1 MKITSIYPSLPNANP
16 IILICN
22 AKKCIKYLYYTYLF
36 TVFFLIYR
44 HAISI
49 YLSLKYIDEDKL
61 YIKILI
67 FGKGIFFNSEKY
79 HILPISF
86 NFIQFIKINL
96 ARYYK
101 SISISKLKR
110 ECSFLLFV

>member
-49 YLSLKYIDEDKL
+49 YLSLKYIDEDKF
-61 YIKILI
+61 YIN
-67 FGKGIFFNSEKY
+67 FFVRVFFFNSEKY